1 MTQYRI
7 DLNYNIYIAK
17 LLKIIALGNRV
28 EEILDYTQIY
38 EDIIGSRKIN
48 TDNRSAD
55 EIIKDTFAKHGISL
69 RKESA

>member
-1 MTQYRI
+1 MIQYRI

-17 LLKIIALGNRV
+17 LLKILAMGNRV

>member
-17 LLKIIALGNRV
+17 LLKIIAMGNRV